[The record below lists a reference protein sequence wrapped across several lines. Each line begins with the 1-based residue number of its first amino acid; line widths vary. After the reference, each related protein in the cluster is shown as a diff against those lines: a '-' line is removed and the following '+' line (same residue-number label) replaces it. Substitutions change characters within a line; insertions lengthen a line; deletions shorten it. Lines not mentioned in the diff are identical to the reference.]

1 MPNKDFKYNQKSGE
15 IRNLFTCKAYNC
27 SDDVDMQILCDDINL
42 MFHSL
47 EFENKRI
54 NGKINSIK
62 DILG

>member
-1 MPNKDFKYNQKSGE
+1 MVDKDFEYKGNGVIKNRYNYKE
-15 IRNLFTCKAYNC
+15 YNC
-27 SDDVDMQILCDDINL
+27 TDDVDMQILCDDINL